1 MRGGQRPT
9 WRPEREARGSALG
22 VQSREGSYVFAGAF
36 LLSTPV
42 LRDCRVASLLA
53 MTTFLYSAL
62 SFSLCSYRYS
72 GDPFGT
78 SCHCLAA
85 ARSRRGSDMPPA
97 CHSLPRRRFATPQ
110 APPAALLSVPAA
122 HIFDRLNDF
131 SHIPRLQSISRRLS
145 RSASPS
151 RGGYTRCR
159 SWRSSRCGR
168 RRARTPCPRPYR
180 A

>member
-1 MRGGQRPT
+1 MNKTDPDPICLRSEYSTKKRRRQEKFLPT
-9 WRPEREARGSALG
+9 SLQLIKKSCEDFLDKLHPPSILIISKCCFAPKVIDIKTFGRRFI
-22 VQSREGSYVFAGAF
+22 VFE
-36 LLSTPV
+36 V
-42 LRDCRVASLLA
+42 SL
-53 MTTFLYSAL
+53 
-62 SFSLCSYRYS
+62 FSL
-72 GDPFGT
+72 
-78 SCHCLAA
+78 
-85 ARSRRGSDMPPA
+85 
-97 CHSLPRRRFATPQ
+97 RRRCATPQ

-159 SWRSSRCGR
+159 SWQSSRCGR